1 MNDTSNSDVKIY
13 AMKYTSIPKQI
24 LLVAY
29 AVGFIA
35 SCVSSLKHFFFLMKQ
50 AYRPTPWCFFTTM
63 DNADRITS
71 L

>member
-35 SCVSSLKHFFFLMKQ
+35 SCVSNFKHFFF
-50 AYRPTPWCFFTTM
+50 
-63 DNADRITS
+63 
-71 L
+71 